1 MTVRASAQ
9 RLTPV
14 ARTLPWAPL
23 LAGALL
29 CGLLAALVPLLGDAS
44 PLERWPGFG
53 ALALC
58 IGAAFLFDDDAAAT
72 TAATPTSLARRRLLR
87 LALGLPLLAVVW
99 AGSLWYA
106 TSAHDAPFGP
116 ETRAALSLQLG
127 ALLALTLGASAIALR
142 VMPGEQG
149 GWIGVTAPLALLGL
163 AFAMP
168 DRIGLLALPADAGWQ
183 TAQACWAVVLAI
195 GLSMLAWAVREPS
208 PRATLRRCVVQ
219 PPPA

>member
-1 MTVRASAQ
+1 MQ

-29 CGLLAALVPLLGDAS
+29 CGLLAALVPLLAGTS

-58 IGAAFLFDDDAAAT
+58 FGAAFVFDDNAAAT
-72 TAATPTSLARRRLLR
+72 AAATPTSLAHRRLLR

-106 TSAHDAPFGP
+106 TSAEDAPFGP
-116 ETRAALSLQLG
+116 DTRAALSLQFA
-127 ALLALTLGASAIALR
+127 ALLALTLGACAIALR

-149 GWIGVTAPLALLGL
+149 GGSGAMAPLALLGL
-163 AFAMP
+163 ALAMP
-168 DRIGLLALPADAGWQ
+168 DRIGLLALPADAAWQ
-183 TAQACWAVVLAI
+183 TAQTRWAIVLAI
-195 GLSMLAWAVREPS
+195 GLLMLAWAGREPS
-208 PRATLRRCVVQ
+208 PRAWPRRRAIGA
-219 PPPA
+219 P